1 MVLPGNA
8 KDYSMF
14 HKVKTSSKINDAQS
28 CFHDR
33 KTKPTVASET
43 LPEGL
48 TDRIKATAFGQAEV
62 TSVLPYHKRANAHF
76 GTSHL
81 AG

>member
-1 MVLPGNA
+1 MEPRSSMAA
-8 KDYSMF
+8 KDATKCQKDSAEG
-14 HKVKTSSKINDAQS
+14 SPAQS

-48 TDRIKATAFGQAEV
+48 TDA
-62 TSVLPYHKRANAHF
+62 HKQSR
-76 GTSHL
+76 GVSK
-81 AG
+81 